1 MIQPSEIPETNSLTE
16 TDLIVAFTRNKDSA
30 TYVPVVYSLSSVFLS
45 HADLE
50 KYEIERKIN
59 EITGKLESAIAT
71 LESKYVRREDVEK
84 IIFSKNEYNQFLS
97 GNVETIESFT
107 KNLADKATTTI
118 LNEKV
123 ATLRNLVYHVKY
135 KLGSARWRDSKNDMG
150 KGYKYLAVSMASNP
164 ASTTNA
170 EEGGG

>member
-1 MIQPSEIPETNSLTE
+1 MIQPSEIPETTSLRE
-16 TDLIVAFTRNKDSA
+16 TDLIVAFTKNKDSA

-45 HADLE
+45 NADLE
-50 KYEIERKIN
+50 EYEIEKRIN
-59 EITGKLESAIAT
+59 EITSKLESAISI

-97 GNVETIESFT
+97 ENVETIESFT
-107 KNLADKATTTI
+107 NNLADKATAI
-118 LNEKV
+118 NLNEKV

-135 KLGSARWRDSKNDMG
+135 KLGSARWRDSSNDMG

-164 ASTTNA
+164 ANTSNA
-170 EEGGG
+170 EEG